1 MPAPYAVPHNRD
13 PDAIIHHSIA
23 SGEAW
28 AKGALVLLDSGEDL
42 AEVAAD
48 PAEVLGWA
56 MVGVTAGDL
65 IGEMAGLGLDCP
77 VYVAQEN
84 RKAWMSGDNDPV
96 KADINQVYG
105 AVVDGDGIWT
115 VDGTETTALV
125 FYVHQIDLT
134 RNLYLVSIVAAA
146 RQADP
151 T

>member
-13 PDAIIHHSIA
+13 SDGIREFDIA

-28 AKGALVLLDSGEDL
+28 AKGALVLLDSSEDL

-56 MVGVTAGDL
+56 MVAVTAGDL
-65 IGEMAGLGLDCP
+65 IGEMAGLGLGAS
-77 VYVAQEN
+77 VYVAEEA
-84 RKAWMSGDNDPV
+84 RKCWMSGDNDPV
-96 KADINQVYG
+96 KGDINQAYG

-115 VDGTETTALV
+115 VDGTETTAKV